1 MNSEDDFKKW
11 QYSFRI
17 QMKQYQPFFHNF
29 DKKPDPVKLELERL
43 DRLENVVNMRD
54 TKWVEDYCKSLT
66 ADDSK

>member
-11 QYSFRI
+11 QYGFSLKI
-17 QMKQYQPFFHNF
+17 QHMQPFYHNT

-54 TKWVEDYCKSLT
+54 TKWVEDLCAELQRK
-66 ADDSK
+66 